1 MDRMKFVPLISDWQ
15 NIILST
21 RGIQRDYEADL
32 IGAVG
37 SKPIK
42 IITGFRRSG
51 KSFLVQRVARRL
63 IDSGKYRKNNILYLN
78 FEDFQLSEIRTIEN
92 LNVIVQMFL
101 REMSEADEKFLIFD
115 EIQKIKEWDRL
126 IITLYE
132 KEREV
137 EIILTGSNSELL
149 SSEIGSNLAGRFI
162 ELSILPFS
170 FKEFLQYRGVS
181 IKTEMDFYRNHSV
194 ILPYFTEYL
203 KYGGLPEVF
212 SIENERAKYSY
223 IEGIL
228 SKVILDDIIERFSV
242 RQVAIIEQ
250 ILHYLQSGIG
260 NIVSYSRVANF
271 FKNAGVNIKKDTVTT
286 YIDYIIKTFAIFSL
300 DKFDWKLRQVFS
312 GNKKYYS
319 VDTGLVYLYRD
330 IVGNYAHQLENIVYL
345 KLKRDHRDIYYGALQ
360 SGKEIDFIV
369 KEENNKFIKYQVAKT
384 LNLENRKRELSSFVQ
399 SDKYMGKE
407 NNFLLTMDENE
418 ENIEFEGSF
427 ILQKN
432 LIKWLLDV

>member
-15 NIILST
+15 NIILSV
-21 RGIQRDYEADL
+21 RGIERDYEVEL
-32 IGAVG
+32 LGAVG

-51 KSFLVQRVARRL
+51 KSFLVQRVARKL

-101 REMSEADEKFLIFD
+101 REMSEADKKLLIFD

-126 IITLYE
+126 IRTLYE

-162 ELSILPFS
+162 ELPILPFS

-181 IKTEMDFYRNHSV
+181 IKTETDFYRNHSI

-242 RQVAIIEQ
+242 RRVAIIEQ

-271 FKNAGVNIKKDTVTT
+271 IKNAGINIKKDTVTA
-286 YIDYIIKTFAIFSL
+286 YIDYIMKTFAIFSL
-300 DKFDWKLRQVFS
+300 DKFDWKLRRVFS

-319 VDTGLVYLYRD
+319 VDTGLVNLYRD
-330 IVGNYAHQLENIVYL
+330 IVGNYANQLENIVYL
-345 KLKRDHRDIYYGALQ
+345 KLKREYRDIYYGALQ
-360 SGKEIDFIV
+360 IGKEIDFIV
-369 KEENNKFIKYQVAKT
+369 NKGNDKYLKYQVAKT

-399 SDKYMGKE
+399 SDEYIGKE

-418 ENIEFEGSF
+418 EKVMYEGSF